1 MFVEM
6 QGGSP
11 RIVERVTEASRRR
24 TTLEL
29 LAIVAISLAAG
40 MLQHPPGDNQTAHLA
55 LVKALADG
63 TPRIDR
69 YQDETADDAYIDE
82 HYYAAK
88 APGLALFSEPW
99 YLALRA
105 LDLEVT
111 NPAAELGAPRA
122 FLEMPR
128 ASIWQV
134 GIFGATLPVLALML
148 LIRWAAERVAPG
160 FGGLTAVLGGA
171 GTLLHPFSS
180 LFFAHVL
187 AATLG
192 FAAFC
197 VLSRERERHRPAPPG
212 PVAGAGLLAGLAI
225 VVEFSTALIALT
237 LAGLLLLG
245 PHRLRRV
252 GAYGLGLAVGVAPLL
267 AFNLWAFGS
276 ATTLAYTNAVITPG
290 TSGHDVIGANSS
302 GLYGVEVPSARAAVE
317 LLLADKGLLIVCPIV
332 AFAALG
338 LVLAWPRPARAEAV
352 ACAAVCLLFL
362 GYNAAYFLPFGG
374 WGPGPRFLVAAL
386 PFSLVL
392 VAYALARFPLTVT
405 VVGLCGVAAMALAN
419 GTTPVTS
426 EERGLG
432 FWLGRL
438 HAGDVTETVW
448 TRMGVTD
455 RWLAIAPYGVLL
467 VVGVVLA
474 IVAARPFAAA
484 GPQAGLAVSAASG
497 WLVLALSTPELL
509 SGERASGA
517 LAALTLVAAI
527 ALTLVLVDRVG
538 SIGLLALAPAAVI
551 AVVPDFADHSRW
563 SLIAAGAAAIA
574 AAGLL
579 KRRPTRR

>member
-1 MFVEM
+1 
-6 QGGSP
+6 
-11 RIVERVTEASRRR
+11 VTVASRRR
-24 TTLEL
+24 TTLEI

-69 YQDETADDAYIDE
+69 YQNETADDAYIDG

-88 APGLALFSEPW
+88 APGLALFTEPW
-99 YLALRA
+99 YLTLRV
-105 LDLEVT
+105 LDLDT
-111 NPAAELGAPRA
+111 PNPAAELGAPRA

-134 GIFGATLPVLALML
+134 GIFGATLPMLVLML
-148 LIRWAAERVAPG
+148 LVRWAAGRVAPG

-187 AATLG
+187 AATLAFG
-192 FAAFC
+192 AFC
-197 VLSRERERHRPAPPG
+197 VLVRERERGRTASTAL
-212 PVAGAGLLAGLAI
+212 VAVAGLLAGLAI
-225 VVEFSTALIALT
+225 VVEFSTAIIALT
-237 LAGLLLLG
+237 LCGLTLLG
-245 PHRLRRV
+245 SHRLRRV

-267 AFNLWAFGS
+267 VFNLWAFGS

-302 GLYGVEVPSARAAVE
+302 GFYGVETPSARAATE
-317 LLLADKGLLIVCPIV
+317 LLLADKGLLVVCPIV

-338 LVLAWPRPARAEAV
+338 LVLAWRRPARAEAV
-352 ACAAVCLLFL
+352 ACATICLLFL
-362 GYNAAYFLPFGG
+362 LYNASYFLPFGG

-392 VAYALARFPLTVT
+392 VAYALARLPLTVT

-419 GTTPVTS
+419 GTTPIVS

-438 HAGDVTETVW
+438 RAGDVTETVW
-448 TRMGVTD
+448 TRLGVTD
-455 RWLAIAPYGVLL
+455 RWVAIAPYGVLMII
-467 VVGVVLA
+467 GVVLA
-474 IVAARPFAAA
+474 IAVARPFAAA
-484 GPQAGLAVSAASG
+484 RPQAALAIAATAG
-497 WLVLALSTPELL
+497 WLVLATSAPELL
-509 SGERASGA
+509 TVERASGP
-517 LAALTLVAAI
+517 LAALTLLIAI
-527 ALTLVLVDRVG
+527 ALTLVLVHRVG
-538 SIGLLALAPAAVI
+538 IVGLVALAPALLI

-563 SLIAAGAAAIA
+563 SLLAAATSAIA
-574 AAGLL
+574 AAAFL
-579 KRRPTRR
+579 KTRPTPPVA